1 MGIQNYSERV
11 LLVTLPEQPRQG
23 DELEEVAIILSEQV
37 DRDVVVD
44 FAGVRM
50 LTSET
55 LCNLVTLDRLLRKFG
70 HLLVLC
76 NVSAE
81 IKHIFVRTGL
91 AAIFEF
97 AEDES
102 AALDC
107 IRNSAGLP
115 AQ

>member
-23 DELEEVAIILSEQV
+23 DELEEAIRMLSEEV
-37 DRDVVVD
+37 NHDVVVD
-44 FAGVRM
+44 FSSVRM

-55 LCNLVTLDRLLRKFG
+55 LCNLVMLDRLVRKFG

-76 NVSAE
+76 KVSAE

-91 AAIFEF
+91 AAVFEF
-97 AEDES
+97 AKDEP
-102 AALDC
+102 AALHC
-107 IRNSAGLP
+107 IRNRAGLP
-115 AQ
+115 A

>member
-11 LLVTLPEQPRQG
+11 LLITLPEQPRQG
-23 DELEEVAIILSEQV
+23 DELEEVTRILSEEV

-44 FAGVRM
+44 FSSVRM

-55 LCNLVTLDRLLRKFG
+55 LCNLVMLDRLLRKSG

-91 AAIFEF
+91 VAVFEF
-97 AEDES
+97 AKDES
-102 AALDC
+102 AALHC
-107 IRNSAGLP
+107 VRNGAGLP
-115 AQ
+115 A